1 MGDDRATPVMLLVH
15 GAWHG
20 SWCWQPVVDR
30 LSARG
35 VEVRT
40 IDLPSRG
47 NPSGDLHGDA
57 RAVRAVVDSLGAPVV
72 LVGHSYGGAVIGEAS
87 DGSADVSR
95 LVFLAALVLDVGET
109 AYSAGPVH
117 PGTGRPVTPD
127 TPQVM
132 EVSEDAMVRCRPE
145 LAVELFYHD
154 CEPDEAAR
162 AVSLLVPQPSAT
174 LTQPADRAGWKD
186 IPSTYVLCRDD
197 RILEPATQRRL
208 AARCSGTVELATS
221 HSPFLSAP
229 DALAE
234 VLVGCLGVASASPDP
249 TAATSDQPSSGS
261 PAATKADDG
270 ES

>member
-1 MGDDRATPVMLLVH
+1 MLLVH

-30 LSARG
+30 LLARG
-35 VEVRT
+35 VEVQT

-57 RAVRAVVDSLGAPVV
+57 RAVRSSVDSLGRPVV

-87 DGSADVSR
+87 AGSTDVSR

-109 AYSAGPVH
+109 AYSASRAH
-117 PGTGRPVTPD
+117 PDTGRPVTPD

-132 EVSEDAMVRCRPE
+132 EVGEDKMVRCRPE

-154 CEPDEAAR
+154 CEENEAAR
-162 AVSLLVPQPSAT
+162 AVSLLVPQPLAT
-174 LTQPADRAGWKD
+174 LTQAAGGAGWKD
-186 IPSTYVLCRDD
+186 TPSTYVLCRDD

-208 AARCSGTVELATS
+208 AARCSDAVDLPTS

-234 VLVGCLGVASASPDP
+234 ILVGCLSA
-249 TAATSDQPSSGS
+249 
-261 PAATKADDG
+261 
-270 ES
+270 